1 MLPPSDQNADEASR
15 SGGKAGNLLKLKK
28 HFRVPEFFV
37 ITPDEKLDDVSEK
50 FDKLGAKRVA
60 VRSSAVNEDSKDA
73 AWAGQLE
80 TVLNVERNGL
90 LEAIQTC
97 RESASSERAKAYA
110 ATHGVQSG
118 GVAVIVQKMVESRV
132 SGVAFSKHPV
142 TGGARVV
149 IEAVRG
155 LGEQLVSGQ
164 VTPDTYIEG
173 REQHLVGNEAILAEQ
188 ELAEIV
194 ELTKKVENFFNYP
207 VDIEWAYEGDMLY
220 LLQARPITTV

>member
-1 MLPPSDQNADEASR
+1 MSSITML
-15 SGGKAGNLLKLKK
+15 GGKAGNLLKLQDE
-28 HFRVPEFFV
+28 FRVPEFFV
-37 ITPDEKLDDVSEK
+37 ITTDEKLDDVFDK
-50 FDKLGAKRVA
+50 FDKLSAERVA

-80 TVLNVERNGL
+80 TALNVERDRL

-110 ATHGVQSG
+110 VTHDVESG
-118 GVAVIVQKMVESRV
+118 GVAVMVQKMVQSRV

-142 TGGARVV
+142 TGESKVV
-149 IEAVRG
+149 VEAVQG

-173 REQHLVGNEAILAEQ
+173 GEQYITGSGAIVSDKELV
-188 ELAEIV
+188 EII
-194 ELTKKVENFFNYP
+194 ELTKKVENFLGYP
-207 VDIEWAYEGDMLY
+207 VDIEWAFEGDALY